1 MPLTLAGAAEAEG
14 AAPGLSTADD
24 GGAPRDRCGTRDA
37 GMLDV
42 TLDDRHAALR
52 LKPIGANPAARVAAR
67 VSFPAW

>member
-1 MPLTLAGAAEAEG
+1 
-14 AAPGLSTADD
+14 
-24 GGAPRDRCGTRDA
+24 
-37 GMLDV
+37 MLDV